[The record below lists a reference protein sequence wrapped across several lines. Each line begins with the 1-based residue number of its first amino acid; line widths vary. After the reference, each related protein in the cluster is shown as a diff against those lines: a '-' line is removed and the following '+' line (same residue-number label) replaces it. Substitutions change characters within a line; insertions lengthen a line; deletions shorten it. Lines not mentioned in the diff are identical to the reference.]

1 MKKKIKVLI
10 IDDSALIRSLISE
23 ILSAYSDIQ
32 VVGSAEDPY
41 EARDQIKRLNPD
53 VLTLDIEMP
62 RMNGITFLRNI
73 MRLHPMPV
81 IMISTLTEEGA
92 PATLEAL
99 EIGAIDFLAKPKVN
113 VAQEMSKYADELY
126 DKICTAASSVPRPL
140 PNPAIEAQSHLKVA
154 RPEGV
159 MFNAN
164 HLVAIGA
171 STGGTEAIKEV
182 ITRLPAHF
190 PPIVIAQHIPPIFS
204 SSYAMRM
211 DSVCKMNVYEAEHDQ
226 PIEHGCIYI
235 APGNDH
241 LTIKKNGSKLICQLS
256 RAEPVNRHRPSV
268 ETLFNSVAEVMGKNA
283 TGIILTGMGSDGALG
298 LLNMRNAGCRTIAQ
312 DQQTSVVWGMPKAA
326 VDMEAAEKILPLFNI
341 ADVAMRMA
349 MKKNQSRIG

>member
-1 MKKKIKVLI
+1 MRKIKVLI
-10 IDDSALIRSLISE
+10 IDDSALIRGLIAE
-23 ILSAYSDIQ
+23 ILSAYNDIV
-32 VVGSAEDPY
+32 VVGAAEDPY

-73 MRLHPMPV
+73 MRLRPMPV

-126 DKICTAASSVPRPL
+126 EKIVTAASSVPRPL
-140 PNPAIEAQSHLKVA
+140 PDPEIEAQSHVKVP
-154 RPEGV
+154 RPEGIK
-159 MFNAN
+159 FNPL

-182 ITRLPAHF
+182 ITRLPEKF

-211 DSVCKMNVYEAEHDQ
+211 DSVCKMKVYEAEHDQ
-226 PIEHGCIYI
+226 PIQAGCIYI

-241 LTIKKNGSKLICQLS
+241 LSVKKVAGKLFCQLS
-256 RAEPVNRHRPSV
+256 RSEPVNRHRPSV
-268 ETLFNSVAEVMGKNA
+268 EILFNSVAESVGKNA
-283 TGIILTGMGSDGALG
+283 TGILLTGMGNDGALG
-298 LLNMRNAGCRTIAQ
+298 LLNMRKAGCRTIAQ

-341 ADVAMRMA
+341 ADVAMRLA
-349 MKKNQSRIG
+349 MKKT

>member
-1 MKKKIKVLI
+1 MKKIKVLI
-10 IDDSALIRSLISE
+10 IDDSALIRGLIAE
-23 ILSAYSDIQ
+23 ILSAYKDIQ
-32 VVGSAEDPY
+32 VVGAAEDPY

-73 MRLHPMPV
+73 MRLRPMPV

-99 EIGAIDFLAKPKVN
+99 ELGAIDFLAKPKVN
-113 VAQEMSKYADELY
+113 VAREMSKYADSLY
-126 DKICTAASSVPRPL
+126 EKIVTAASSTPRPL
-140 PNPAIEAQSHLKVA
+140 PDPEIEAQSHVKVP
-154 RPEGV
+154 RPENLK
-159 MFNAN
+159 FNPL

-182 ITRLPAHF
+182 ITRLPEKF

-211 DSVCKMNVYEAEHDQ
+211 DSVCKMKVYEAEHDQ
-226 PIEHGCIYI
+226 PIVTGCIYI

-241 LTIKKNGSKLICQLS
+241 LSVKKVNGKMFCQLS
-256 RAEPVNRHRPSV
+256 RSEPVNRHRPSV
-268 ETLFNSVAEVMGKNA
+268 EILFNSVAKEVGKNA
-283 TGIILTGMGSDGALG
+283 TGILLTGMGNDGALG
-298 LLNMRNAGCRTIAQ
+298 LLNMRNAGCRTVCQ

-326 VDMEAAEKILPLFNI
+326 VDMEAAEKIVPLFNI
-341 ADVAMRMA
+341 ADVAMRLA
-349 MKKNQSRIG
+349 MKK